1 MIDKKHI
8 TGIILAGG
16 KSSRMGTDKGF
27 LKLNGKTF
35 VQHSIDALTPLV
47 SKIIIVSDHEKYDSL
62 GYQRITDTVKN
73 AGPVSG
79 ILSGLEAS
87 KTSYNFVLSCD
98 IPLITTAVLKQLLSA
113 YSPDKTIIQAESN
126 GKSMPLIAFYKT
138 QVKQVFKHY
147 LEQNERRLRVV
158 VKACQ
163 FKTVP
168 LNDNQKRAT
177 LNINTKEELKHIKD
191 AYQN

>member
-73 AGPVSG
+73 AGPISG

-87 KTSYNFVLSCD
+87 KTNYNFILSCD

>member
-1 MIDKKHI
+1 
-8 TGIILAGG
+8 
-16 KSSRMGTDKGF
+16 
-27 LKLNGKTF
+27 
-35 VQHSIDALTPLV
+35 
-47 SKIIIVSDHEKYDSL
+47 
-62 GYQRITDTVKN
+62 
-73 AGPVSG
+73 
-79 ILSGLEAS
+79 
-87 KTSYNFVLSCD
+87 
-98 IPLITTAVLKQLLSA
+98 LITTAVLKQLLSA

>member
-62 GYQRITDTVKN
+62 GYQRITDTIKN

-87 KTSYNFVLSCD
+87 KTNYNFVLSCD
-98 IPLITTAVLKQLLSA
+98 IPLITTTVLKQLLSA

>member
-87 KTSYNFVLSCD
+87 KTNYNFILSCD

>member
-87 KTSYNFVLSCD
+87 KTNYNFILSCD

-113 YSPDKTIIQAESN
+113 YSPDKTIIQAESS

-168 LNDNQKRAT
+168 LNDNQKTAT

>member
-1 MIDKKHI
+1 
-8 TGIILAGG
+8 
-16 KSSRMGTDKGF
+16 
-27 LKLNGKTF
+27 

-87 KTSYNFVLSCD
+87 KTNYNFILSCD

-113 YSPDKTIIQAESN
+113 YSPGKTIIQAESN